1 MLTKANTV
9 IRDLGGDEAGEL
21 IAPARAMRAFFHF
34 IMMDC
39 WGDAPILDHLLAE
52 GELINRSSRG
62 EVAHWIESELLEII
76 PQLTDEVSDNTYG
89 KPNKW
94 MAEALLVKLYINWA
108 VYTAPSVDQYDAA
121 TAKNEKLNDCIKYC
135 DEIIASGKFNLGSM
149 PYAEKFGPDNGS
161 HVEDFI
167 YAMPYDTYTEK
178 GMQYGRARTWKKAGD
193 VPISY
198 YGMALSNSAGGY
210 MTMNPEFSKLF
221 CLDGD
226 IRNNSVI
233 RGTAYVYDPDTY
245 QPTSEVA
252 LDTNGD
258 PIVLTQTVTLEE
270 GSNQIEL
277 NVGDDIE
284 GYNQGYRSVKFFVI
298 DDDYKNGRD
307 QSNDLP
313 IFRYADILLTKCEA
327 ILRGGTPTNGD
338 TSMSLFNQIREYA
351 QAPLL
356 TAKPTL
362 QDLLDERGREFFDE
376 NWRRNDMI
384 RFGTFENEYGFHRKD
399 FPTAR
404 FEKTCRIFP
413 LHTNVMSTNPN
424 WKQNPGY

>member
-1 MLTKANTV
+1 
-9 IRDLGGDEAGEL
+9 
-21 IAPARAMRAFFHF
+21 
-34 IMMDC
+34 
-39 WGDAPILDHLLAE
+39 
-52 GELINRSSRG
+52 
-62 EVAHWIESELLEII
+62 
-76 PQLTDEVSDNTYG
+76 
-89 KPNKW
+89 
-94 MAEALLVKLYINWA
+94 
-108 VYTAPSVDQYDAA
+108 
-121 TAKNEKLNDCIKYC
+121 
-135 DEIIASGKFNLGSM
+135 
-149 PYAEKFGPDNGS
+149 
-161 HVEDFI
+161 
-167 YAMPYDTYTEK
+167 
-178 GMQYGRARTWKKAGD
+178 
-193 VPISY
+193 
-198 YGMALSNSAGGY
+198 MALSNSAGGY

-404 FEKTCRIFP
+404 FEKNCRIFP